1 MRIKEH
7 ITIEQNKWN
16 KEYLE
21 RYVKLYVDTK
31 LSKKLKEIDSDDVLT
46 LELNFYVDGNEVAR
60 IVHEINELENKLKN
74 KSKE

>member
-1 MRIKEH
+1 MRIKER
-7 ITIEQNKWN
+7 ITIEQSKWN